1 MLKTINLIK
10 PLSNTN
16 YSLNVTMVSAT
27 NANSVVSGYIQAG
40 GKTRTSFFAR
50 VRTAEA
56 RNFADPSSWIV
67 TGY

>member
-1 MLKTINLIK
+1 
-10 PLSNTN
+10 
-16 YSLNVTMVSAT
+16 MVSAT